1 MTISEMKTAVKNNLG
16 IKDDT
21 RDILIS
27 DVILLVCDYCNLDQ
41 GNIPDIL
48 EPVIRK
54 KAKDIIDYEAAN
66 GTGYRPEVASIK
78 EGDGSITW
86 SQTDGNTKASIYS
99 LTESDKKGLRRHRG
113 LRGYVQSVCSDV

>member
-1 MTISEMKTAVKNNLG
+1 MTISEMKTVVKNNLG

-21 RDILIS
+21 RDILIF

-41 GNIPDIL
+41 ESIPNIL

-54 KAKDIIDYEAAN
+54 KVKGIIDYEAAN

-99 LTESDKKGLRRHRG
+99 LTESDKKGLRRHRR